1 MLTNNQLRRVQD
13 SIDLTRERFEREG
26 YDSDDDGLNMLEEFV
41 REYLLPASPSDV
53 DRFLTGQDM
62 ELPPGG
68 ED

>member
-1 MLTNNQLRRVQD
+1 MLTNHQLRRVQD

-26 YDSDDDGLNMLEEFV
+26 FDGDDESMDMLEEFCKI
-41 REYLLPASPSDV
+41 LLSASDENV

-68 ED
+68 DE